1 MENSS
6 IQIQLI
12 SSKETYTVRH
22 PVLREGRPI
31 ETCRFEG
38 DDLDTT
44 FHLGLFL
51 NKELVGVASFMK
63 NNNVIFTEQH
73 QYQLR
78 GMAILKQ
85 HQGLGFGDQLL
96 KHGEQLLKDKNTALL
111 WFNAR
116 EIAVNFY
123 KKNNYQILGNA
134 FEITGIGT
142 HYVMFKKMLK

>member
-1 MENSS
+1 VQNSS
-6 IQIQLI
+6 VQIQLI
-12 SSKETYTVRH
+12 SSKETYVVRH

-31 ETCRFEG
+31 ESCHFEG

-96 KHGEQLLKDKNTALL
+96 KHGEQLLKNKNTALL

-116 EIAVNFY
+116 EIAIKFY
-123 KKNNYQILGNA
+123 KKNGHQILGNA
-134 FEITGIGT
+134 FEIKGVGT